1 MVCSIDLGI
10 DYSNSYKVIQKI
22 SVSRPPQKVSEGV
35 MIEYEWK
42 PYVVC
47 KR

>member
-1 MVCSIDLGI
+1 MICSIDLGI
-10 DYSNSYKVIQKI
+10 DHSNLYKVIQKI
-22 SVSRPPQKVSEGV
+22 SVSRPPQKVSEGI

-47 KR
+47 KS